1 MATTTKAPAA
11 GLAIAQAVTAH
22 QPFCMGGFPEL
33 FAVQSGVPLSN
44 ALQTLSLLI
53 GAAGAS
59 VADIALTI
67 GEGDKPD
74 APWAIAHVLDAAS
87 ALTASIQAGF
97 DQACDASGS
106 ASIGATNAR
115 G

>member
-22 QPFCMGGFPEL
+22 QPFCMGGLPEL
-33 FAVQSGVPLSN
+33 FAVQPGVPLSD

-59 VADIALTI
+59 VADVAISI

-87 ALTASIQAGF
+87 ALAASIQTGF
-97 DQACDASGS
+97 DLACDASGT
-106 ASIGATNAR
+106 ASIGSTKGR